1 MNSRR
6 VGPAHLPASEQKVGS
21 TRTLLSE
28 SDGGLVKRTVL
39 PGGLRVITEA
49 MPTVRSVAIG
59 MWVGAGSRDETPA
72 VAGSAHFLEHLL
84 FKGTPSRSALDISG
98 ALDDV
103 GGEMNAFTSK
113 EHTCY
118 YARVLDADLGVAVDV
133 LADMLSSS
141 LIRSNDVESER
152 TVILEEI
159 AMRDDDPGDLVHD
172 LFAESL
178 FGDSDL
184 GRPVLGTVTTISDV
198 ARNSINRFYRR
209 RYTADQIVVAVA
221 GNVVHSEVVKRVR
234 AAFGAAGF
242 LDGDAVPHDPRGAVH
257 RRRVGEP
264 IASVYRETEQAH
276 VVMGMPGIAR
286 DDNDRYALG
295 VLNAALGGG
304 MSSRLFQEVRE
315 KRGLAYSVFSF
326 AQHFTDAGSVGIYA
340 GTSPSNLPTV
350 LELCREQVADV
361 VANGLTEGEVRRGK
375 AQLSGGMVLGLEDT
389 GSRMSRIAKGEL
401 ANDLISVNQVLAAVN
416 AVTPADVHR
425 VAQRVFAGRESMAVI
440 GPYASTDALA
450 KVVS

>member
-1 MNSRR
+1 MTGGR
-6 VGPAHLPASEQKVGS
+6 VGSRHRPASEQPIGS
-21 TRTLLSE
+21 TRTLIPE
-28 SDGGLVKRTVL
+28 SDGGLVRRTVL

-59 MWVGAGSRDETPA
+59 MWVGSGSRDETPA

-84 FKGTPSRSALDISG
+84 FKGTPTRSALDISG

-118 YARVLDADLGVAVDV
+118 YARVLDSDLEVAVDV

-141 LIRSNDVESER
+141 VIAQPDIDSER

-172 LFAESL
+172 LFAGSL
-178 FGDSDL
+178 FGDTDL
-184 GRPVLGTVTTISDV
+184 GRPVLGTVETITGVPRS
-198 ARNSINRFYRR
+198 SIRSFYRKHYAPER
-209 RYTADQIVVAVA
+209 IVVAVA
-221 GNVVHSEVVKRVR
+221 GNIHHTDVVRMVR
-234 AAFGAAGF
+234 AAFARSGF
-242 LDGDAVPHDPRGAVH
+242 LDGDGVPIEARRAVR

-264 IASVYRETEQAH
+264 IALVTRDTEQAH
-276 VVMGMPGIAR
+276 VVMGVPGIAR
-286 DDNDRYALG
+286 DDDDRYALS
-295 VLNAALGGG
+295 VLNAVLGGG

-326 AQHFTDAGSVGIYA
+326 AQHFTDAGIVGIYA
-340 GTSPSNLPTV
+340 GCSPANLPTV
-350 LELCREQVADV
+350 LDLCREQVADV
-361 VANGLTEGEVRRGK
+361 VAQGLTDSELRRGK

-401 ANDLISVNQVLAAVN
+401 ADDLVSVSDVLRAVD
-416 AVTPADVHR
+416 AVEHDDILR
-425 VAQRVFAGRESMAVI
+425 VAERLLAVPASLAVI
-440 GPYASTDALA
+440 GPFDNAATLTPLA
-450 KVVS
+450 G